1 MARHRAASGT
11 SGPDTRLYAKLRPRR
26 PFMAGLQHLQVT
38 VACDPTLWLDLTLRH
53 SLCLSYLGSLS
64 SMEMSVLI
72 FCFEGGKMYIR
83 PEGAVANYLYAEYP
97 SSIK

>member
-1 MARHRAASGT
+1 
-11 SGPDTRLYAKLRPRR
+11 
-26 PFMAGLQHLQVT
+26 
-38 VACDPTLWLDLTLRH
+38 
-53 SLCLSYLGSLS
+53 
-64 SMEMSVLI
+64 MEMSVLI